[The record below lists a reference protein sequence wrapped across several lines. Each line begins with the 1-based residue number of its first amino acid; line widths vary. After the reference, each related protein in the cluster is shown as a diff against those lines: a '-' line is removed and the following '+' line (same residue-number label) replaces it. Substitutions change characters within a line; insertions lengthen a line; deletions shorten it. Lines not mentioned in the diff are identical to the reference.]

1 MARSIPYIL
10 IWIRLLITIALFA
23 DSLDGF
29 VSDWFVPSL
38 CFAVFLDMMDGAL
51 ARWLGVVTQRLR
63 EADSTLDFFMMV
75 AFAISSW
82 LIYQAEISHLR
93 NSLIALIA
101 VNVLSFVPAI
111 IKFGSL
117 PPYHTVSAR
126 TAGAFMF
133 VAAFELFSTGR
144 AGLMM
149 NVAIFA
155 GILSHIDR
163 VTITFI
169 LPSRPDADVNGIW
182 HALKIRSRYMLQKSV
197 VEDSRDGKTFKMEP
211 HT

>member
-1 MARSIPYIL
+1 
-10 IWIRLLITIALFA
+10 
-23 DSLDGF
+23 
-29 VSDWFVPSL
+29 
-38 CFAVFLDMMDGAL
+38 MMDGAL
-51 ARWLGVVTQRLR
+51 ARWLGIVTQRLR

-82 LIYQAEISHLR
+82 LIHSAEILHLR

-101 VNVLSFVPAI
+101 VNILSFIPAI

-133 VAAFELFSTGR
+133 VAAVELFSTGR
-144 AGLMM
+144 AGLIM
-149 NVAIFA
+149 NIAIFV

-163 VTITFI
+163 VIITLI

-182 HALKIRSRYMLQKSV
+182 HALKIRNQYTLQKTTV
-197 VEDSRDGKTFKMEP
+197 DDARDGKTFKMESGA
-211 HT
+211 